1 MKTKL
6 IALLLAA
13 VMLFSLAACGETA
26 ADTGSSAQTA
36 LAETEVSDAPEQTAE
51 AEQSAQAEQS
61 AETEE
66 PAEAEDSAE
75 EGFQPYTFVD
85 DLGHEIEI
93 TEEIT
98 AIVPSG
104 QLAQVILLGIA
115 PDLMVGLGGQLY
127 DDMAEYIPDYDRLSQ
142 LTYFGTVL
150 GAADLDVEALASTN
164 AQLVIDMG
172 YTKTGYEE
180 ELATTQEL
188 TGITCVFIEAGLDN
202 YGEAIRKLGQLL
214 GREEKAE
221 EMATWCEEVYDRAL
235 GIMEQVGDNKVNGI
249 YALGDGGLNV
259 IAESQSQAE
268 VINLVFNNLAVI
280 ENASGK
286 GTGNTVNM
294 EQIALWNPDFVIFG
308 SDSVYDTAAED
319 PAWSQISAIANGKY
333 VESPESP
340 FNWTVAP
347 PACQRYLALLWLPSI
362 LYPEYCDYDLQ
373 EEVTEYYELF
383 YGVTLTDEQY
393 AALTANAFFK

>member
-1 MKTKL
+1 MKKAKRL
-6 IALLLAA
+6 VALLLALS
-13 VMLFSLAACGETA
+13 MLFALAACGDTA
-26 ADTGSSAQTA
+26 DDEQNSQPVEESQEPVESQPVEAD
-36 LAETEVSDAPEQTAE
+36 P
-51 AEQSAQAEQS
+51 S
-61 AETEE
+61 AE
-66 PAEAEDSAE
+66 PVE

-104 QLAQVILLGIA
+104 QLAQIMLLGAA
-115 PDLMVGLGGQLY
+115 PDLMVGLGGKLY
-127 DDMAEYIPDYDRLSQ
+127 DDMAEFIPDYDRLSK

-172 YTKTGYEE
+172 YTKNGYEE
-180 ELATTQEL
+180 ELANTEAL
-188 TGITCVFIEAGLDN
+188 TNITCVFIEAGLDN

-214 GREEKAE
+214 GREEKCE
-221 EMATWCEEVYDRAL
+221 EMASWCEKVYTRAL
-235 GIMEQVGDNKVNGI
+235 GIMEQVGDNKVNGL

-259 IAESQSQAE
+259 IAEGQSQAE
-268 VINLVFNNLAVI
+268 VLNLVMNNVAVI

-286 GTGNTVNM
+286 GSGNTVNM

-308 SDSVYDTAAED
+308 DDGLYEALPAD
-319 PAWSQISAIANGKY
+319 PAWSQISAIESGNY
-333 VESPESP
+333 VESPSAP
-340 FNWTVAP
+340 HNWTVAP

-362 LYPEYCDYDLQ
+362 LYPDYCDYDLQ

-383 YGVTLTDEQY
+383 YGVSLTDEQY
-393 AALTANAFFK
+393 NAVTANAFLK

>member
-1 MKTKL
+1 MKQTKKL
-6 IALLLAA
+6 IALLLAMA
-13 VMLFSLAACGETA
+13 MLFSLVACGTA
-26 ADTGSSAQTA
+26 DNQ
-36 LAETEVSDAPEQTAE
+36 PEQTQQT
-51 AEQSAQAEQS
+51 EQTQQSEQTQQTTEP
-61 AETEE
+61 ETPSE
-66 PAEAEDSAE
+66 PVE

-93 TEEIT
+93 TEEVT

-104 QLAQVILLGIA
+104 QLAQVMLMGIA
-115 PDLMVGLGGQLY
+115 PDLMVGLGGKLY
-127 DDMAEYIPDYDRLSQ
+127 NDMAEFIPDYDRLSQ

-172 YTKTGYEE
+172 YTKNGYEE
-180 ELATTQEL
+180 ELADTQEL

-221 EMATWCEEVYDRAL
+221 EMATWCEEVYERAL
-235 GIMEQVGDNKVNGI
+235 SIMEKVGDNKVNGI
-249 YALGDGGLNV
+249 YSLGDGGLNV

-268 VINLVFNNLAVI
+268 VINLVMNNLAVI

-286 GTGNTVNM
+286 GSGNTVNM

-308 SDSVYDTAAED
+308 DDGLYEAAAED
-319 PAWSQISAIANGKY
+319 AAWSQINAIANGNY
-333 VESPESP
+333 VESPNSP
-340 FNWTVAP
+340 HNWTVAP

-383 YGVTLTDEQY
+383 YGCTLTDEQY
-393 AALTANAFFK
+393 NNLTANAFLDK

>member
-1 MKTKL
+1 MKHTKK
-6 IALLLAA
+6 LLA
-13 VMLFSLAACGETA
+13 MLLALCLVFSLAACGQNS
-26 ADTGSSAQTA
+26 TGSNQSQTSQQTD
-36 LAETEVSDAPEQTAE
+36 ESTESV
-51 AEQSAQAEQS
+51 
-61 AETEE
+61 EE
-66 PAEAEDSAE
+66 S
-75 EGFQPYTFVD
+75 FQPYTFVD

-93 TEEIT
+93 NEEIT

-115 PDLMVGLGGQLY
+115 PDLMVGLGGQLS

-180 ELATTQEL
+180 ELATTEEL
-188 TGITCVFIEAGLDN
+188 TGITCVFIEAELDN

-221 EMATWCEEVYDRAL
+221 EMAVWCEEVYDRAL
-235 GIMEQVGDNKVNGI
+235 DIMEQVGDDKVNGI

-268 VINLVFNNLAVI
+268 VINMVFNNLAVI
-280 ENASGK
+280 ENASGS
-286 GTGNTVNM
+286 GAGNTVTM
-294 EQIALWNPDFVIFG
+294 EQMALWNPDFVIFG
-308 SDSVYDTAAED
+308 SGSIYDTVTED
-319 PAWSQISAIANGKY
+319 AAWSQISAIANGKY
-333 VESPESP
+333 VESPALP
-340 FNWTVAP
+340 HNWTVAP

>member
-1 MKTKL
+1 MKAKL
-6 IALLLAA
+6 ISLLLALA
-13 VMLFSLAACGETA
+13 MVFSLVACSTNNTVDETPS
-26 ADTGSSAQTA
+26 DPVVEQPSAPVEEA
-36 LAETEVSDAPEQTAE
+36 PTEPV
-51 AEQSAQAEQS
+51 
-61 AETEE
+61 
-66 PAEAEDSAE
+66 E
-75 EGFQPYTFVD
+75 EGFRPYTFVD

-104 QLAQVILLGIA
+104 QLAQVIMLGVA
-115 PDLMVGLGGQLY
+115 PDLMVGLGGKLY
-127 DDMAEYIPDYDRLSQ
+127 KDMAEFIPDYDRLSQ

-180 ELATTQEL
+180 ELANTEKL

-202 YGEAIRKLGQLL
+202 YGEAIRKLGKLL
-214 GREEKAE
+214 GREEKCD
-221 EMATWCEEVYDRAL
+221 EMADWCEEVYDRAL
-235 GIMEQVGDNKVNGI
+235 GIMEKVGDNKVNGI

-259 IAESQSQAE
+259 IAKSQSQAE

-286 GTGNTVNM
+286 GSGNTVTM

-308 SDSVYDTAAED
+308 EDGLYEAAAED
-319 PAWSQISAIANGKY
+319 ASWSQISAIANGKY
-333 VESPESP
+333 VESPNSP
-340 FNWTVAP
+340 HNWTVAP
-347 PACQRYLALLWLPSI
+347 PACQRYLALLWLPSL
-362 LYPEYCDYDLQ
+362 LYPEYCDYDVKA
-373 EEVTEYYELF
+373 EIMEYYELF
-383 YGVTLTDEQY
+383 YGCKLTDEQY
-393 AALTANAFFK
+393 NTLTANAFFD

>member
-13 VMLFSLAACGETA
+13 VMLFSLAACGKTTE
-26 ADTGSSAQTA
+26 DDGSSTQTPSG
-36 LAETEVSDAPEQTAE
+36 EGEISTEPG
-51 AEQSAQAEQS
+51 QS
-61 AETEE
+61 AEGEGDTEE
-66 PAEAEDSAE
+66 S
-75 EGFQPYTFVD
+75 FQPYTFVD

-93 TEEIT
+93 TEELT

-104 QLAQVILLGIA
+104 QLAQVILLGVA
-115 PDLMVGLGGQLY
+115 PDLMVGLGGKLY

-180 ELATTQEL
+180 ELATTQDL

-214 GREEKAE
+214 GREEKTE
-221 EMATWCEEVYDRAL
+221 EMAAWCEEVYERAL
-235 GIMEQVGDNKVNGI
+235 DIMEQVGDNKVNGI

-268 VINLVFNNLAVI
+268 VLNLVLNNLAVI
-280 ENASGK
+280 DNASGK

-308 SDSVYDTAAED
+308 DDSIYDTAAED
-319 PAWSQISAIANGKY
+319 PAWSQINAILNGKY
-333 VESPESP
+333 VESPASP
-340 FNWTVAP
+340 HNWTIAP

-383 YGVTLTDEQY
+383 YGCTLTDEQY
-393 AALTANAFFK
+393 DTLTANAFLK

>member
-1 MKTKL
+1 MKNAKKL
-6 IALLLAA
+6 LALLLALS
-13 VMLFSLAACGETA
+13 VLFTLTACGGTSK
-26 ADTGSSAQTA
+26 D
-36 LAETEVSDAPEQTAE
+36 EQTSQPAG
-51 AEQSAQAEQS
+51 
-61 AETEE
+61 TES
-66 PAEAEDSAE
+66 ED
-75 EGFQPYTFVD
+75 FQPYTFID

-104 QLAQVILLGIA
+104 QLAQVILLGVA
-115 PDLMVGLGGQLY
+115 PDLMVGLGGKLN
-127 DDMAEYIPDYDRLSQ
+127 DNMAEFIPDYDRLSQ

-150 GAADLDVEALASTN
+150 GATDLDVEALASTN

-180 ELATTQEL
+180 ELATTEKL
-188 TGITCVFIEAGLDN
+188 TGIPCVFIEAGLDN

-214 GREEKAE
+214 GREEKCE
-221 EMATWCEEVYDRAL
+221 EMALWCEEVYDRAL
-235 GIMEQVGDNKVNGI
+235 GIMEKVGDNKVNGI

-286 GTGNTVNM
+286 GSGNAVNM

-308 SDSVYDTAAED
+308 GGSVYDTVTED
-319 PAWSQISAIANGKY
+319 AAWSQISAIANGKY

-340 FNWTVAP
+340 HNWTVAP
-347 PACQRYLALLWLPSI
+347 PACQRYLALLWLPSL
-362 LYPEYCDYDLQ
+362 LYPDYCDYDLQ

-393 AALTANAFFK
+393 ATLTANAFFK

>member
-1 MKTKL
+1 MKHIKEL
-6 IALLLAA
+6 IAMLLA
-13 VMLFSLAACGETA
+13 LSLLCSLAACGNQNST
-26 ADTGSSAQTA
+26 SSNQPQQSSQQQP
-36 LAETEVSDAPEQTAE
+36 TESV
-51 AEQSAQAEQS
+51 
-61 AETEE
+61 E
-66 PAEAEDSAE
+66 PVK
-75 EGFQPYTFVD
+75 EGFQPYTFID

-93 TEEIT
+93 NEEIT

-115 PDLMVGLGGQLY
+115 PDLMVGLGGQMS
-127 DDMAEYIPDYDRLSQ
+127 DNMAEYIPDYDRLSQ

-164 AQLVIDMG
+164 AQLVIDVG

-188 TGITCVFIEAGLDN
+188 TGITCVFIEAKLDD

-221 EMATWCEEVYDRAL
+221 EMAVWCEEVYDRAL
-235 GIMEQVGDNKVNGI
+235 DIMEQVGDNKVNGI

-286 GTGNTVNM
+286 GSGNPVNI

-308 SDSVYDTAAED
+308 AGSIYDTVAED
-319 PAWSQISAIANGKY
+319 AAWSQISAIANGKY

-340 FNWTVAP
+340 HNWTAAP

>member
-1 MKTKL
+1 MKHTKKL
-6 IALLLAA
+6 IAMLLALSL
-13 VMLFSLAACGETA
+13 VFSLTACGSQST
-26 ADTGSSAQTA
+26 TSTPPQQS
-36 LAETEVSDAPEQTAE
+36 EQPQ
-51 AEQSAQAEQS
+51 QS
-61 AETEE
+61 E
-66 PAEAEDSAE
+66 PVE
-75 EGFQPYTFVD
+75 EGFEPYTFVD

-93 TEEIT
+93 NEKIT

-115 PDLMVGLGGQLY
+115 PDLMVGLGGKLS
-127 DDMAEYIPDYDRLSQ
+127 DNMAEYIPDYDRLSQ

-188 TGITCVFIEAGLDN
+188 TGITCVFIEAELDN

-214 GREEKAE
+214 GREEKTE
-221 EMATWCEEVYDRAL
+221 EMALWCEEVYDRAL
-235 GIMEQVGDNKVNGI
+235 DIMEQVGDNKVNGI

-286 GTGNTVNM
+286 GSGNPVNM

-308 SDSVYDTAAED
+308 AGSIYDTVAED
-319 PAWSQISAIANGKY
+319 AAWSQISAIANGKY
-333 VESPESP
+333 VESPDSP
-340 FNWTVAP
+340 HNWTVAP

>member
-1 MKTKL
+1 MKNTKKL
-6 IALLLAA
+6 LALLLALS
-13 VMLFSLAACGETA
+13 MLFALTACGSTSNA
-26 ADTGSSAQTA
+26 APTSQSAQTQPSVEPTTSA
-36 LAETEVSDAPEQTAE
+36 DPAPSTEP
-51 AEQSAQAEQS
+51 
-61 AETEE
+61 
-66 PAEAEDSAE
+66 

-104 QLAQVILLGIA
+104 QLAQVILLGVA
-115 PDLMVGLGGQLY
+115 PDLMAGLGGKLY
-127 DDMAEYIPDYDRLSQ
+127 DDMAEFLPDYDRLSR

-172 YTKTGYEE
+172 YAKTGYEE
-180 ELATTQEL
+180 ELATTEEL
-188 TGITCVFIEAGLDN
+188 TGITCVFIEASLDN

-214 GREEKAE
+214 GREEKCE
-221 EMATWCEEVYDRAL
+221 EMALWCEEVYARAL
-235 GIMEQVGDNKVNGI
+235 GIMEEVGDNKVNGI

-268 VINLVFNNLAVI
+268 VINLVINNLAVI

-286 GTGNTVNM
+286 GSGNPVNM

-308 SDSVYDTAAED
+308 DGSIYDTAAED
-319 PAWSQISAIANGKY
+319 ATWSQISAIANGKY
-333 VESPESP
+333 VESPASP
-340 FNWTVAP
+340 YNWTVAP
-347 PACQRYLALLWLPSI
+347 PACQRYLALLWLPSL

-373 EEVTEYYELF
+373 AEITEYYELF
-383 YGVTLTDEQY
+383 CGVTLTDAQY
-393 AALTANAFFK
+393 AELTANAFFK

>member
-1 MKTKL
+1 MKKAKKFL
-6 IALLLAA
+6 ALLLALS
-13 VMLFSLAACGETA
+13 VLFSLTACGGTSN
-26 ADTGSSAQTA
+26 D
-36 LAETEVSDAPEQTAE
+36 EQTS
-51 AEQSAQAEQS
+51 QSTETQQS
-61 AETEE
+61 FESAPSTETV
-66 PAEAEDSAE
+66 E
-75 EGFQPYTFVD
+75 EGFQAYTFID

-104 QLAQVILLGIA
+104 QLAQVILLGVA
-115 PDLMVGLGGQLY
+115 PDLMVGLGGKLY
-127 DDMAEYIPDYDRLSQ
+127 DDMAEFIPDYDRLSQ

-180 ELATTQEL
+180 ELATTEEL

-202 YGEAIRKLGQLL
+202 YGDAIRKLGQLL
-214 GREEKAE
+214 GREEKCE
-221 EMATWCEEVYDRAL
+221 EMAIWCEEVYDRAL
-235 GIMEQVGDNKVNGI
+235 GIMEEVGDNKVNGI

-286 GTGNTVNM
+286 GSGNTVNM

-308 SDSVYDTAAED
+308 SGSVYDTVAED
-319 PAWSQISAIANGKY
+319 AAWSQISAIANGKY

-340 FNWTVAP
+340 HNWTVAP
-347 PACQRYLALLWLPSI
+347 PACQRYLALLWLPSL
-362 LYPEYCDYDLQ
+362 LYPDYCDYDLQ

>member
-1 MKTKL
+1 MKHTKKL
-6 IALLLAA
+6 IAMLLALSM
-13 VMLFSLAACGETA
+13 VFSLAACGSQ
-26 ADTGSSAQTA
+26 GSTDSNQSQQSQQS
-36 LAETEVSDAPEQTAE
+36 VDS
-51 AEQSAQAEQS
+51 EQSS
-61 AETEE
+61 E
-66 PAEAEDSAE
+66 PVE
-75 EGFQPYTFVD
+75 EGFQPYMFVD

-104 QLAQVILLGIA
+104 QLAQVILLGVA
-115 PDLMVGLGGQLY
+115 PDLMVGLGGQLS

-180 ELATTQEL
+180 ELAETDEL

-214 GREEKAE
+214 GREEKTE
-221 EMATWCEEVYDRAL
+221 EMAAWCEEVYDRAL
-235 GIMEQVGDNKVNGI
+235 DIMEQVGDNKVNGI

-268 VINLVFNNLAVI
+268 VINMVFNNLAVI

-286 GTGNTVNM
+286 GSGNPVNM

-308 SDSVYDTAAED
+308 AGSVYDTAAED
-319 PAWSQISAIANGKY
+319 AAWSQISAIANGRY

-340 FNWTVAP
+340 HNWTVAP

-373 EEVTEYYELF
+373 EEVTAYYELF

>member
-1 MKTKL
+1 MKKAKRL
-6 IALLLAA
+6 LALLLALS
-13 VMLFSLAACGETA
+13 MLFALAACGDTA
-26 ADTGSSAQTA
+26 DDEQNSQPVEESQEPVESQPVDAD
-36 LAETEVSDAPEQTAE
+36 P
-51 AEQSAQAEQS
+51 S
-61 AETEE
+61 AEPE
-66 PAEAEDSAE
+66 E

-104 QLAQVILLGIA
+104 QLAQIMLLGVA
-115 PDLMVGLGGQLY
+115 PDLMAGLGGKMY
-127 DDMAEYIPDYDRLSQ
+127 DDMAEFIPDYDRLSK

-172 YTKTGYEE
+172 YNKNGYEE
-180 ELATTQEL
+180 ELANTQAL

-214 GREEKAE
+214 GREEKCN
-221 EMATWCEEVYDRAL
+221 EMADWCEEVYTRAL
-235 GIMEQVGDNKVNGI
+235 GIMEQVGDNKVNGL

-259 IAESQSQAE
+259 IAEGQSQAE
-268 VINLVFNNLAVI
+268 VLNLVMNNLAVI

-286 GTGNTVNM
+286 GSGNTVNM
-294 EQIALWNPDFVIFG
+294 EQIALWDPDFIIFG
-308 SDSVYDTAAED
+308 DDGLYETLPED
-319 PAWSQISAIANGKY
+319 PAWSQISAIKSGNY
-333 VESPESP
+333 VESPSAP
-340 FNWTVAP
+340 HNWTVAP
-347 PACQRYLALLWLPSI
+347 PACQRYLGLLWLPSI
-362 LYPEYCDYDLQ
+362 LYPDYCDYDLQ

-383 YGVTLTDEQY
+383 YGCTLTDEQY
-393 AALTANAFFK
+393 ETVTANAFQK

>member
-1 MKTKL
+1 MKNAKKL
-6 IALLLAA
+6 IALLLALSMVFA
-13 VMLFSLAACGETA
+13 LAACG
-26 ADTGSSAQTA
+26 GK
-36 LAETEVSDAPEQTAE
+36 
-51 AEQSAQAEQS
+51 
-61 AETEE
+61 TEE
-66 PAEAEDSAE
+66 PAVTEAPATEAAPAE
-75 EGFQPYTFVD
+75 TQQVTEAAVEGFQPYTFVD

-104 QLAQVILLGIA
+104 QLAQVILLGVA
-115 PDLMVGLGGQLY
+115 PDLMVGLGGKLY
-127 DDMAEYIPDYDRLSQ
+127 PDMAEYIPDYERLSG

-172 YTKTGYEE
+172 YAKKGYEE
-180 ELATTQEL
+180 ELATTQDL
-188 TGITCVFIEAGLDN
+188 TGIPCVFIDANLEN
-202 YGEAIRKLGQLL
+202 YGEAIRKLGKLL
-214 GREEKAE
+214 GREEKTE
-221 EMATWCEEVYDRAL
+221 QMALWCEEVYDRAL
-235 GIMEQVGDNKVNGI
+235 DIMEQVGDNKVNGI
-249 YALGDGGLNV
+249 YSLGEGGLNV

-286 GTGNTVNM
+286 GSGNPVNM
-294 EQIALWNPDFVIFG
+294 EQIALWNPDFVVFG
-308 SDSVYDTAAED
+308 DDGLYEAAAED

-333 VESPESP
+333 VESPASP
-340 FNWTVAP
+340 HNWTVAP
-347 PACQRYLALLWLPSI
+347 PASQRYLALLWLPYI

-373 EEVTEYYELF
+373 EEVTEYYEMF

-393 AALTANAFFK
+393 NALTANAFMK

>member
-1 MKTKL
+1 MKHTKKL
-6 IALLLAA
+6 IAMLLA
-13 VMLFSLAACGETA
+13 LSLALSLFACG
-26 ADTGSSAQTA
+26 SQNSAGNDQ
-36 LAETEVSDAPEQTAE
+36 DQ
-51 AEQSAQAEQS
+51 QSVES
-61 AETEE
+61 VE
-66 PAEAEDSAE
+66 SGE

-93 TEEIT
+93 TEELT
-98 AIVPSG
+98 AVVPSG
-104 QLAQVILLGIA
+104 QLAQVILLGVA
-115 PDLMVGLGGQLY
+115 PDLMVGLGGQLS
-127 DDMAEYIPDYDRLSQ
+127 DNMAEYIPDYDRLSQ

-180 ELATTQEL
+180 ELAAIEEL

-214 GREEKAE
+214 DREEKAE
-221 EMATWCEEVYDRAL
+221 EMAAWCEEVYDRAL
-235 GIMEQVGDNKVNGI
+235 DIMEQVGDNKVNGI

-286 GTGNTVNM
+286 GSGNPVNM

-308 SDSVYDTAAED
+308 AGSIYDTVAED
-319 PAWSQISAIANGKY
+319 AAWSQISAIANGKY
-333 VESPESP
+333 VESPEAP
-340 FNWTVAP
+340 HNWTVAP

>member
-1 MKTKL
+1 MKHTKKL
-6 IALLLAA
+6 IAMLLA
-13 VMLFSLAACGETA
+13 LSLALSLFACG
-26 ADTGSSAQTA
+26 SQNSAGNDQ
-36 LAETEVSDAPEQTAE
+36 DQ
-51 AEQSAQAEQS
+51 QSVES
-61 AETEE
+61 VE
-66 PAEAEDSAE
+66 SGE

-93 TEEIT
+93 TEELT

-104 QLAQVILLGIA
+104 QLAQVILLGVA
-115 PDLMVGLGGQLY
+115 PDLMVGLGGQLS
-127 DDMAEYIPDYDRLSQ
+127 DNMAEYIPDYDRLSQ

-180 ELATTQEL
+180 ELAAIEEL

-214 GREEKAE
+214 DREEKAE
-221 EMATWCEEVYDRAL
+221 EMAAWCEEVYDRAL
-235 GIMEQVGDNKVNGI
+235 DIMEQVGDNKVNGI

-286 GTGNTVNM
+286 GSGNPVNM

-308 SDSVYDTAAED
+308 AGSIYDTVAED
-319 PAWSQISAIANGKY
+319 AAWSQISAIANGKY
-333 VESPESP
+333 VESPEAP
-340 FNWTVAP
+340 HNWTVAP

>member
-1 MKTKL
+1 MKNAKKL
-6 IALLLAA
+6 LALLLALS
-13 VMLFSLAACGETA
+13 VLFTLTACGGTSKDGQTSQPT
-26 ADTGSSAQTA
+26 DTQQPVVS
-36 LAETEVSDAPEQTAE
+36 TEPV
-51 AEQSAQAEQS
+51 
-61 AETEE
+61 
-66 PAEAEDSAE
+66 E
-75 EGFQPYTFVD
+75 EGFQPYTFID

-104 QLAQVILLGIA
+104 QLAQVILLGVA
-115 PDLMVGLGGQLY
+115 PDLMVGLGGKLNGN
-127 DDMAEYIPDYDRLSQ
+127 MAEFIPDYDRLSQ

-180 ELATTQEL
+180 ELATTEKL

-214 GREEKAE
+214 GREEKCE
-221 EMATWCEEVYDRAL
+221 EMALWCEEVYDRAL
-235 GIMEQVGDNKVNGI
+235 GIMEKVGDNKVNGI

-286 GTGNTVNM
+286 GSGNAVNM

-308 SDSVYDTAAED
+308 GGSVYDTVTED
-319 PAWSQISAIANGKY
+319 VAWSQISAIANGKY
-333 VESPESP
+333 VESPDSP
-340 FNWTVAP
+340 HNWTVAP
-347 PACQRYLALLWLPSI
+347 PACQRYLALLWLPSL
-362 LYPEYCDYDLQ
+362 LYPDYCDYDLQ

-393 AALTANAFFK
+393 ATLTANAFFK

>member
-1 MKTKL
+1 MKHTKKL
-6 IALLLAA
+6 IAMLLALSM
-13 VMLFSLAACGETA
+13 VFSLAACGSQ
-26 ADTGSSAQTA
+26 GSTDSNQSQQSQQS
-36 LAETEVSDAPEQTAE
+36 VDS
-51 AEQSAQAEQS
+51 EQSS
-61 AETEE
+61 E
-66 PAEAEDSAE
+66 PVE
-75 EGFQPYTFVD
+75 EGFQPYMFVD

-104 QLAQVILLGIA
+104 QLAQVILLGVA
-115 PDLMVGLGGQLY
+115 PDLMVGLGGQLS

-180 ELATTQEL
+180 ELAETEEL

-214 GREEKAE
+214 GREEKTE
-221 EMATWCEEVYDRAL
+221 EMAAWCEEVYDRAL
-235 GIMEQVGDNKVNGI
+235 DIMEQVGDNKVNGI

-268 VINLVFNNLAVI
+268 VINMVFNNLAVI

-286 GTGNTVNM
+286 GSGNPVNM

-308 SDSVYDTAAED
+308 AGSVYDTAAED
-319 PAWSQISAIANGKY
+319 AAWSQISAIANGRY

-340 FNWTVAP
+340 HNWTVAP

-373 EEVTEYYELF
+373 EEVTAYYELF

>member
-1 MKTKL
+1 MKTVKKL
-6 IALLLAA
+6 LALLLVLSMIFA
-13 VMLFSLAACGETA
+13 LAACGSTSDKEQNDQPVDSNEPVETQPVDTDTP
-26 ADTGSSAQTA
+26 ADP
-36 LAETEVSDAPEQTAE
+36 V
-51 AEQSAQAEQS
+51 
-61 AETEE
+61 
-66 PAEAEDSAE
+66 E

-104 QLAQVILLGIA
+104 QLAQVMMLGVA
-115 PDLMVGLGGQLY
+115 PDLMVGLGGKLY
-127 DDMAEYIPDYDRLSQ
+127 KDMAEFIPDYDRLSQ

-172 YTKTGYEE
+172 YTKNGYEE
-180 ELATTQEL
+180 ELANTQAL

-214 GREEKAE
+214 GREEKCN
-221 EMATWCEEVYDRAL
+221 EMADWCEEVYARAL
-235 GIMEQVGDNKVNGI
+235 SIMEKVGDNKVNGL

-259 IAESQSQAE
+259 IAEGQSQAE
-268 VINLVFNNLAVI
+268 VINLVFNNVAVI
-280 ENASGK
+280 ENPSGK
-286 GTGNTVNM
+286 GSGNTVNM
-294 EQIALWNPDFVIFG
+294 EQIALWNPDFVVFG
-308 SDSVYDTAAED
+308 DDGLYETLPED

-333 VESPESP
+333 VESPNSP
-340 FNWTVAP
+340 HNWTVAP
-347 PACQRYLALLWLPSI
+347 PACQRYLALLWLPSV

-373 EEVTEYYELF
+373 EEVTEYYQLF
-383 YGVTLTDEQY
+383 YGCTLTDEQY
-393 AALTANAFFK
+393 NTLTENAFFN

>member
-1 MKTKL
+1 MKAKL
-6 IALLLAA
+6 ISLLLALA
-13 VMLFSLAACGETA
+13 MIFSLVACGTNDTVEETPN
-26 ADTGSSAQTA
+26 DPVVEQPSVPV
-36 LAETEVSDAPEQTAE
+36 EDAP
-51 AEQSAQAEQS
+51 S
-61 AETEE
+61 E
-66 PAEAEDSAE
+66 PVE

-104 QLAQVILLGIA
+104 QLAQVIMLGVA
-115 PDLMVGLGGQLY
+115 PDLMVGLGGKLY
-127 DDMAEYIPDYDRLSQ
+127 KDMAEFIPDYDRLSQ

-180 ELATTQEL
+180 ELANTEKL

-214 GREEKAE
+214 GREEKCE
-221 EMATWCEEVYDRAL
+221 EMASWCEEVYDRAL
-235 GIMEQVGDNKVNGI
+235 GIMEKVGDNKVNGI
-249 YALGDGGLNV
+249 YSLGEGGLNV

-286 GTGNTVNM
+286 GTGNTVTM
-294 EQIALWNPDFVIFG
+294 EQIALWNPDFVVFG
-308 SDSVYDTAAED
+308 DDGLYEAAAED
-319 PAWSQISAIANGKY
+319 ASWSQISAIANGMY
-333 VESPESP
+333 VE
-340 FNWTVAP
+340 
-347 PACQRYLALLWLPSI
+347 
-362 LYPEYCDYDLQ
+362 
-373 EEVTEYYELF
+373 
-383 YGVTLTDEQY
+383 
-393 AALTANAFFK
+393 

>member
-1 MKTKL
+1 MKAKL
-6 IALLLAA
+6 ISLLLALA
-13 VMLFSLAACGETA
+13 MIFSLVACGTNA
-26 ADTGSSAQTA
+26 
-36 LAETEVSDAPEQTAE
+36 
-51 AEQSAQAEQS
+51 
-61 AETEE
+61 
-66 PAEAEDSAE
+66 PAEETPNDPVVEQPSDPVEEQPTEPVE

-104 QLAQVILLGIA
+104 QLAQVILLGVA
-115 PDLMVGLGGQLY
+115 PDLMVGLGGKMY
-127 DDMAEYIPDYDRLSQ
+127 KDMAEYIPDYDRLSQ

-172 YTKTGYEE
+172 YAKTGYEE
-180 ELATTQEL
+180 ELAKTENL
-188 TGITCVFIEAGLDN
+188 TGITCVFIDANLDN
-202 YGEAIRKLGQLL
+202 YGEAIRKLGKLL
-214 GREEKAE
+214 GREEKCD
-221 EMATWCEEVYDRAL
+221 EMADWCEEVYDRAL
-235 GIMEQVGDNKVNGI
+235 GIMEKVGDNKVNGI

-286 GTGNTVNM
+286 GSGNTVTM

-308 SDSVYDTAAED
+308 DDGLYEAAAED
-319 PAWSQISAIANGKY
+319 PSWSQISAIANGKY
-333 VESPESP
+333 VESPASP
-340 FNWTVAP
+340 HNWTVAP
-347 PACQRYLALLWLPSI
+347 PASQRYLALLWLPSL
-362 LYPEYCDYDLQ
+362 LYPEYCDYDVKA
-373 EEVTEYYELF
+373 EIMEYYELF
-383 YGVTLTDEQY
+383 YGCTLSDEQY
-393 AALTANAFFK
+393 NTLTANAFFD

>member
-6 IALLLAA
+6 ISLLLALA
-13 VMLFSLAACGETA
+13 MIFSLVACSTNDAVEETPG
-26 ADTGSSAQTA
+26 DPVVEQPSDPVEEQP
-36 LAETEVSDAPEQTAE
+36 TEP
-51 AEQSAQAEQS
+51 
-61 AETEE
+61 
-66 PAEAEDSAE
+66 AE

-104 QLAQVILLGIA
+104 QLAQVILLGVA
-115 PDLMVGLGGQLY
+115 PDLMVGLGGKMY
-127 DDMAEYIPDYDRLSQ
+127 KDMAEYIPDYDRLSQ

-172 YTKTGYEE
+172 YAKTGYEE
-180 ELATTQEL
+180 ELAKTENL
-188 TGITCVFIEAGLDN
+188 TGITCVFIDANLDN
-202 YGEAIRKLGQLL
+202 YGEAIRKLGKLL
-214 GREEKAE
+214 GREEKCD
-221 EMATWCEEVYDRAL
+221 EMADWCEEVYDRAL
-235 GIMEQVGDNKVNGI
+235 GIMEKVGDNKVNGI
-249 YALGDGGLNV
+249 YSLGDGGLNV
-259 IAESQSQAE
+259 IAKSQSQAE

-286 GTGNTVNM
+286 GSGNTVTM

-308 SDSVYDTAAED
+308 EDGLYEAAAED
-319 PAWSQISAIANGKY
+319 ASWSQISAIANGKY
-333 VESPESP
+333 VESPASP
-340 FNWTVAP
+340 HNWTVAP

-362 LYPEYCDYDLQ
+362 LYPEYCDYDVKA
-373 EEVTEYYELF
+373 EIMEYYELF
-383 YGVTLTDEQY
+383 YGCTLTDEQY
-393 AALTANAFFK
+393 NTLTANAFLK

>member
-1 MKTKL
+1 MKNAKKL
-6 IALLLAA
+6 LALLLALC
-13 VMLFSLAACGETA
+13 MLLALTACG
-26 ADTGSSAQTA
+26 GSSGG
-36 LAETEVSDAPEQTAE
+36 EQTSQSTKAQQPAE
-51 AEQSAQAEQS
+51 STPS
-61 AETEE
+61 TE
-66 PAEAEDSAE
+66 PAK

-104 QLAQVILLGIA
+104 QLAQVILLGMA
-115 PDLMVGLGGQLY
+115 PDLMVGLSGKLN
-127 DDMAEYIPDYDRLSQ
+127 DDMAEFIPDYNRLSQ
-142 LTYFGTVL
+142 LTYFGTIL

-188 TGITCVFIEAGLDN
+188 IGITCVFIEAGLDN

-214 GREEKAE
+214 GREEKCE
-221 EMATWCEEVYDRAL
+221 EMAVWCEEVYNRAL
-235 GIMEQVGDNKVNGI
+235 DIMEKVGDNKVNGI

-280 ENASGK
+280 ENASGN
-286 GTGNTVNM
+286 GLGNAVNM

-308 SDSVYDTAAED
+308 SDSIYDTVAED
-319 PAWSQISAIANGKY
+319 AAWSQISAIANGKY

-340 FNWTVAP
+340 HNWTVAP

-362 LYPEYCDYDLQ
+362 LYPDYCDYDLQ

-393 AALTANAFFK
+393 ATLTANALFK